1 MAMNVPV
8 ALDAAVE
15 TRKRNDMRTHQEIDN
30 RSLVLA
36 QAVADRIDKDPQH
49 EGLRL
54 ARENCARWMERNA
67 SPAILEWQ
75 LLLGQEWESVR
86 KVLLDNGELGQ
97 RLRQSSPFCGILT
110 PRERWDI
117 YRRFSDENS
126 GT

>member
-1 MAMNVPV
+1 
-8 ALDAAVE
+8 
-15 TRKRNDMRTHQEIDN
+15 MRTHQQIDK

-36 QAVADRIDKDPQH
+36 QAIADRIDRDPER

-54 ARENCARWMERNA
+54 ARENCARWLQRNA

-75 LLLGQEWESVR
+75 CLLGQEWESVR

-117 YRRFSDENS
+117 YRRFSDEDS